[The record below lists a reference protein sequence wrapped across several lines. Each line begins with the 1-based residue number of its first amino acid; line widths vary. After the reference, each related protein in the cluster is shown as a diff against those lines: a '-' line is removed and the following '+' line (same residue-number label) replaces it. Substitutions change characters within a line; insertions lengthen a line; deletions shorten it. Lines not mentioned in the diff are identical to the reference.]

1 MKNGK
6 AEIPFDFPMNIGN
19 FGKFYIKY
27 LSATDTAAMLMFTR
41 RNIKAIRSMRH
52 GKMQDLPFLHHAVQ
66 NAIDRRPA
74 EKRVRMMEAGIYFVG
89 CRMV

>member
-1 MKNGK
+1 M
-6 AEIPFDFPMNIGN
+6 PMSESGVDGSFSGTSTTRAPIVM
-19 FGKFYIKY
+19 
-27 LSATDTAAMLMFTR
+27 AVAAMLMAFCC
-41 RNIKAIRSMRH
+41 NIKSIRSLRH

-66 NAIDRRPA
+66 NAINRRPA